1 MLTENNNIDKLF
13 QKGLGE
19 YEKTPPAFVWIN
31 IQQGLDRRKNARL
44 ILLQRTIGIAAAVVL
59 ALLAGWW
66 MTNPLEKSNSLQ
78 NSVAEKPVRINT
90 APSINNLTAQI
101 TGDKGDS
108 VTSVKENHV
117 PASKISRFAA
127 FAPNPSF
134 IGTNGRMNQ
143 QKSDERV
150 LLDSEKEALD
160 KLEQKFKV
168 VKKITEWIA
177 EKVANDTIASQPTE
191 PKPIIVTAEP
201 RILPD
206 RSSTIAMYKSA
217 KNSGRWSLKA
227 ELAPVFNGQVK
238 NGGQASYYLSDLSKN
253 YSPQK
258 TTTENTISAGLM
270 AGYKV
275 AKRLTFKSGVIYNN
289 IRQSTSNVD
298 LIGINSQFT
307 IPGNVLVAATPA
319 GQVTLHNA
327 GSNRVAADFSSI
339 AQTSN
344 TAILTGATVLKQN
357 IDFVEVPILATYKLI
372 DSKLNVGIT
381 GGINTGF
388 LVGNKVIL
396 SGNGDRIAS
405 GETSNLRNMVYSGA
419 VGLELGYEITNR
431 ITLTVEPRV
440 KRYLNSLSS
449 SKSVN
454 YKPYQMEIAT
464 GLTYCF
470 N

>member
-1 MLTENNNIDKLF
+1 MLTENNEIDKLF

-31 IQQGLDRRKNARL
+31 IQQGLDRRKSARR
-44 ILLQRTIGIAAAVVL
+44 ILLQRMIGVAAALVL

-66 MTNPLEKSNSLQ
+66 MTNPVEKGNSLQ
-78 NSVAEKPVRINT
+78 NSVAEQPVRINT
-90 APSINNLTAQI
+90 APAINNSTTQI
-101 TGDKGDS
+101 AGNKGDS
-108 VTSVKENHV
+108 VISVKDNHAT
-117 PASKISRFAA
+117 ASKISRFAA
-127 FAPNPSF
+127 FAPNATI
-134 IGTNGRMNQ
+134 IGTNGQFNHP
-143 QKSDERV
+143 KSGERV

-168 VKKITEWIA
+168 VKKITEWIV
-177 EKVANDTIASQPTE
+177 EKVADDTITSQPSE

-201 RILPD
+201 HILPD
-206 RSSTIAMYKSA
+206 RSSTVAMFKST

-227 ELAPVFNGQVK
+227 ELTPMFNGQAK
-238 NGGQASYYLSDLSKN
+238 NSGQGSYYLSDLSQN
-253 YSPQK
+253 YTPQK

-270 AGYKV
+270 AGYQIG
-275 AKRLTFKSGVIYNN
+275 KRLTFKSGVVYNN
-289 IRQSTSNVD
+289 IRQSTRNVD
-298 LIGINSQFT
+298 LIGAYSQLT
-307 IPGNVLVAATPA
+307 IPGNVLIAATPA
-319 GQVTLHNA
+319 GQVTLHNV
-327 GSNRVAADFSSI
+327 GSTRVAADFSSM
-339 AQTSN
+339 AQSGN
-344 TAILTGATVLKQN
+344 AAIYTDATVLKQN
-357 IDFVEVPILATYKLI
+357 IDFVEVPIIATYKLI
-372 DSKLNVGIT
+372 DSKLDVGVT
-381 GGINTGF
+381 GGISTGI

-396 SGNGDRIAS
+396 SGTGDRIGS
-405 GETSNLRNMVYSGA
+405 GETSNLRNIVYSGA
-419 VGLELGYEITNR
+419 VGLELGYEISNR